1 LINGLKTEL
10 AGVRYPRHAVPWH
23 CLQQWSFVMA
33 QNEKTSQRVA
43 QIAAKALQ
51 NPSSITQDEIQ
62 TLAASALTQSPDQQ
76 QRQKAQQILDK
87 LQK

>member
-1 LINGLKTEL
+1 MPPNVGRLVNPPCVL
-10 AGVRYPRHAVPWH
+10 VRGSTVE
-23 CLQQWSFVMA
+23 FVMA

-51 NPSSITQDEIQ
+51 NPSSISQDEIQ

-76 QRQKAQQILDK
+76 QRQKAQQVLDK